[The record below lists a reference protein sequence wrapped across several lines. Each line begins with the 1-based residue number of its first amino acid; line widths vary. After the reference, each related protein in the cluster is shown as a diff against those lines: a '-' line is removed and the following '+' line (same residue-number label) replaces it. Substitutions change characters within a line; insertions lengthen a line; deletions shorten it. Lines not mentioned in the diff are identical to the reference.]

1 MSNRKSYIY
10 GNLISLL
17 YDFQVYLS
25 QSAKKNRRRTL
36 KLAILLDREYYFL
49 ECTVFKKKS
58 NKYRMRV
65 IFSSK
70 TFPTYCLDRTDSFH
84 NILQVC
90 FRNVVSNPVYPS
102 FLSIVQE
109 ILQIFVA
116 ISLTAAGPKQH
127 HLFVLRN
134 YKCQRIR
141 YKLTSSQKL

>member
-90 FRNVVSNPVYPS
+90 FRNVVSNPLYPS

-109 ILQIFVA
+109 NSADFRCYS
-116 ISLTAAGPKQH
+116 ISLTTAGPKQH
-127 HLFVLRN
+127 HLFVLRRDEN
-134 YKCQRIR
+134 PNEFG
-141 YKLTSSQKL
+141 